1 MRRNRL
7 AMRKSSPP
15 GPVTVALDRGPAKY
29 FHGRKKVLN
38 DFCSVLQYASN
49 NSWGTCFLVQGA
61 PGAGKSALLHECGL
75 HARAQGWVVA
85 DIGTGVLW
93 NSYDLLYALARAEK
107 KMGRGK
113 VMRFGLRDLFRR
125 RYKSSR
131 PEPTVENIL
140 RDGRKPLL
148 LTLDEAQ
155 RLGAEN
161 EFPSQH
167 KATAID
173 SLQFIHN
180 GELGRP
186 VILLAAGLY
195 GSKRGFAELAVERFA
210 ADCFVELGV
219 MGKEAERAVIYDWLK
234 KAGGAKGDPT
244 AWINAITQETHG
256 WPQHIMVYVDPALKQ
271 LAADKGEMTAE
282 GLNSVLEAGRRYR
295 SEYYEGR
302 AYALASKQRRIL
314 AKLFADVPLGE
325 SITEAAILEPLMQ
338 EYGREK
344 ARVLFRRALR
354 GGVLHT
360 QAGGY
365 AVPVPSMQEWLVSN
379 WELYTKVPE

>member
-1 MRRNRL
+1 
-7 AMRKSSPP
+7 MRKSLPP
-15 GPVTVALDRGPAKY
+15 GPITAAIDRGPAKY
-29 FHGRKKVLN
+29 FHGRRKVLN

-49 NSWGTCFLVQGA
+49 NSWGTCILVQGA

-75 HARAQGWVVA
+75 RARAQGWVVA
-85 DIGTGVLW
+85 DIGTGALW
-93 NSYDLLYALARAEK
+93 NSYNLLNNLAWAEK
-107 KMGRGK
+107 KMGRDK
-113 VMRFGLRDLFRR
+113 FMRFGLRDLFRK

-131 PEPTVENIL
+131 PEPTVQDIL
-140 RDGRKPLL
+140 RDGRQPLL

-155 RLGAEN
+155 RLGAAN
-161 EFPSQH
+161 EILSQH

-173 SLQFIHN
+173 TLQFIHN

-186 VILLAAGLY
+186 VILLAAGLH
-195 GSKRGFAELAVERFA
+195 GSDRGFAELAVERFA

-244 AWINAITQETHG
+244 AWINAIAQETHG

-271 LAADKGEMTAE
+271 LAADKGEMTTE
-282 GLNSVLEAGRRYR
+282 GLNSVLEAGRRRR

-302 AYALASKQRRIL
+302 ARGIMYENRQS
-314 AKLFADVPLGE
+314 FARVFANVPAGE
-325 SITEAAILEPLMQ
+325 SVTGTAILGPLTQ
-338 EYGREK
+338 EYGFDEAHK
-344 ARVLFRRALR
+344 LFRRALR
-354 GGVLHT
+354 DGVLHT
-360 QAGGY
+360 QAGGF

-379 WELYTKVPE
+379 YASPLS

>member
-1 MRRNRL
+1 MWTKLDR
-7 AMRKSSPP
+7 AMRKSLPP
-15 GPVTVALDRGPAKY
+15 GPITAAIDRGPAKY
-29 FHGRKKVLN
+29 FHGRRKVLN
-38 DFCSVLQYASN
+38 DFCSVLQYAAN

-75 HARAQGWVVA
+75 RARAQGWVVA
-85 DIGTGVLW
+85 DIGTGALW
-93 NSYDLLYALARAEK
+93 NSYDLLYALTRAEK

-113 VMRFGLRDLFRR
+113 VMRFGLRDLFRK

-131 PEPTVENIL
+131 PEPTVMDIL

-155 RLGAEN
+155 RLGAAN
-161 EFPSQH
+161 EIPSQH

-173 SLQFIHN
+173 ALQFIHN

-186 VILLAAGLY
+186 VILLAAGLH
-195 GSKRGFAELAVERFA
+195 GCERGFAELWVERFA
-210 ADCFVELGV
+210 EDCFVELGG

-234 KAGGAKGDPT
+234 KEGEAKGDPS
-244 AWINAITQETHG
+244 AWINAIAQETHG
-256 WPQHIMVYVDPALKQ
+256 WPQHIMVYVHPALKQ

-282 GLNSVLEAGRRYR
+282 GLTAVLEAGRRGR

-302 AYALASKQRRIL
+302 VWGIHFGLRSL
-314 AKLFADVPLGE
+314 AKLFADIPLGE
-325 SITEAAILEPLMQ
+325 SLAEETIMMSLMQ

-344 ARVLFRRALR
+344 ARKLFRRALR
-354 GGVLHT
+354 DGVLHT

-365 AVPVPSMQEWLVSN
+365 AVLVPSMQEWLVSN
-379 WELYTKVPE
+379 YGSPLS

>member
-1 MRRNRL
+1 
-7 AMRKSSPP
+7 MRKSSPP

-38 DFCSVLQYASN
+38 DLCSVLPYASN
-49 NSWGTCFLVQGA
+49 NSWGTCFLIQGA

-85 DIGTGVLW
+85 DIDTRALW

-113 VMRFGLRDLFRR
+113 FMRFGLIDLFRR
-125 RYKSSR
+125 GYKSSR

-155 RLGAEN
+155 ILGVAN
-161 EFPSQH
+161 VIPSQH

-173 SLQFIHN
+173 TLQFIHN

-195 GSKRGFAELAVERFA
+195 GSKRGFAELAVERFV

-244 AWINAITQETHG
+244 VWINAIAQETHG
-256 WPQHIMVYVDPALKQ
+256 WPQHIMAYVDPALKQ
-271 LAADKGEMTAE
+271 LAADKGEMTTE
-282 GLNSVLEAGRRYR
+282 GLNSVLEAGCRRR

-302 AYALASKQRRIL
+302 ARGIMYEYRQSFARVFANVPAGESVTGTAIL
-314 AKLFADVPLGE
+314 APL
-325 SITEAAILEPLMQ
+325 TQ

-354 GGVLHT
+354 NGVLHT
-360 QAGGY
+360 QAGGF

-379 WELYTKVPE
+379 YGSPLS